1 MATSPSSDVD
11 EVRRHSGEAPS
22 TTKPSS
28 PTTTTLNSNAALD
41 ALDDDDNVVRSQVVL
56 MLGDAVRDPSPLFD
70 LARQIESEAW
80 RCFALKATVN
90 GNGGSSSTK
99 YRAKAR
105 TLAANLR
112 RNQHLRNEVLSGKL
126 APQTLVT
133 MTSDQLATDSL
144 REMRVEMNERLTRKR
159 TRSTGLGDAI
169 ETNKYKCED
178 CFNAGKQIT
187 NNCAYYN
194 LQNHRDVRKNET
206 WGSKDSQADDG
217 RVLVRCMECKA
228 EWNEATL

>member
-11 EVRRHSGEAPS
+11 EVRRRSGEAPS

-90 GNGGSSSTK
+90 GNGGSSEIQSQSTDTSGESETQPTFK
-99 YRAKAR
+99 KRSVERKVG
-105 TLAANLR
+105 AANFSHDDL
-112 RNQHLRNEVLSGKL
+112 
-126 APQTLVT
+126 
-133 MTSDQLATDSL
+133 
-144 REMRVEMNERLTRKR
+144 
-159 TRSTGLGDAI
+159 RSTGDRFF
-169 ETNKYKCED
+169 TR
-178 CFNAGKQIT
+178 NA
-187 NNCAYYN
+187 
-194 LQNHRDVRKNET
+194 
-206 WGSKDSQADDG
+206 S
-217 RVLVRCMECKA
+217 
-228 EWNEATL
+228 